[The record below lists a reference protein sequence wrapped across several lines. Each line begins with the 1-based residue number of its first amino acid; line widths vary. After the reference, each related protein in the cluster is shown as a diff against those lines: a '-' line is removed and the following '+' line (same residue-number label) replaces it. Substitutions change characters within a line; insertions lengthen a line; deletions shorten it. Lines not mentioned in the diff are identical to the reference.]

1 MTSISE
7 VFLIKSPENQK
18 VNLWLFDTPGNWN
31 QEALGNF
38 PAWLKPS
45 KPETTQVSL
54 FGNKDKQ
61 NVVVFLQGQAAES
74 CRKAGAEAYN
84 LLKKL
89 QLTDA
94 KIWSN
99 VEKTASVLAFAE
111 GLVLASYRFDKYK
124 SEKEKGLKKVEI
136 FHPEIDKKEV
146 KNLNIICQAVNLT
159 RNLVNEP
166 ASHLT
171 AKKLSEVFEKTGK
184 DSGFEVEVLGKN
196 KIQSL
201 KMGGLLGVNQG
212 SDLPPTFN
220 IFEYKGKRQYQ
231 KQPGAQYRANTCV
244 FVFVKVEITG
254 HQG

>member
-7 VFLIKSPENQK
+7 VFLIKAPDNQK
-18 VNLWLFDTPGNWN
+18 VNLWLFDGPGNWP
-31 QEALGNF
+31 EDGPGLF

-45 KPETTQVSL
+45 KPDATQVSL

-61 NVVVFLQGQAAES
+61 NVIVFLQGQAAEP
-74 CRKAGAEAYN
+74 CRKAGAEAYV

-89 QLTDA
+89 NLTDA

-99 VEKTASVLAFAE
+99 VENSESVLAFAE

-136 FHPEIDKKEV
+136 FHSGLDKKEV
-146 KNLNIICQAVNLT
+146 KNLNTICQAVNLT

-171 AKKLSEVFEKTGK
+171 AKKLSEIFEKTGK
-184 DSGFEVEVLGKN
+184 ECGFEVEVMGEN

-220 IFEYKGKRQYQ
+220 IFEYKGKHA
-231 KQPGAQYRANTCV
+231 KNKKPIVLVG
-244 FVFVKVEITG
+244 
-254 HQG
+254 